1 MEYYSLNQYLK
12 DTFGEKLYKIAIDGG
27 FTCPNRDG
35 TLDTCGCI
43 FCSGAG
49 SGDFAQ
55 KRSLSVTEQI
65 ERGKQLVAG
74 KMPAAAI
81 NPAGKSASLANRHT
95 GQTGG
100 RYIAYFQ
107 AFTNTYAPV
116 SRLRALYEEAIV
128 HPEIA
133 VLSVAT
139 RPDCLP
145 DDVIDLLAEL
155 NAIKPV
161 WVELG
166 LQTIHEKT
174 ADYIRRGYP
183 LSVYDDAIR
192 RLQDAGLTVIT
203 HVILGLPGET
213 FEDMKE
219 TVAYVGKSN
228 SDIPFPMASWNE
240 SYESAFPENNNNRH
254 SPHIG
259 IKLQLLHVLE
269 GTDLATDYR
278 AGKFQTLSLDEYT
291 RLICECLAL
300 LPPEMVIHRMTGD
313 GAKKILIAPEWS
325 KDKKRVLNTLRRAI
339 EAYEL

>member
-12 DTFGEKLYKIAIDGG
+12 DTFGEKLYKIAIDGS

-35 TLDTCGCI
+35 TLGDRGCI

-65 ERGKQLVAG
+65 ESGKQLVAG
-74 KMPAAAI
+74 KM
-81 NPAGKSASLANRHT
+81 KTT
-95 GQTGG
+95 GSH
-100 RYIAYFQ
+100 YIAYFQ
-107 AFTNTYAPV
+107 AYTNTYAPV
-116 SRLRALYEEAIV
+116 AVLRTLYEEAIR
-128 HPEIA
+128 HPDIA
-133 VLSVAT
+133 VLSIAT

-145 DDVIDLLAEL
+145 DDVIELLAEL

-161 WVELG
+161 WIELG

-183 LSVYDDAIR
+183 LSVYDDAVR
-192 RLQDAGLTVIT
+192 RLQDVGLTVIT

-219 TVAYVGKSN
+219 TVAYVGK
-228 SDIPFPMASWNE
+228 MAKP
-240 SYESAFPENNNNRH
+240 YD
-254 SPHIG
+254 G

-269 GTDLATDYR
+269 GTDLAVDYHT
-278 AGKFQTLSLDEYT
+278 GKFRVLSLKEYT

-300 LPPEMVIHRMTGD
+300 LPPEIVVHRMTGD

-339 EAYEL
+339 KAYES